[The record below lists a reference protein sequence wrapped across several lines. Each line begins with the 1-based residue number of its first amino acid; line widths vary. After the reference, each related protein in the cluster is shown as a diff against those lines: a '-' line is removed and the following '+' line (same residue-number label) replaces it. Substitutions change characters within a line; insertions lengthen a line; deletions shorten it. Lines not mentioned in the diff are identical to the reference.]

1 MSTTTRRWTTT
12 RKRLTAEEQ
21 RAAAHAQA
29 LAQCATGA
37 HTETP
42 TFRPG
47 EVVCLICGRVV
58 YCPLCLQENQLP
70 PPQAHRAFPLACA
83 THQKREVQ
91 A

>member
-1 MSTTTRRWTTT
+1 MTSSTQRWTK
-12 RKRLTAEEQ
+12 KRLTAEEQ
-21 RAAAHAQA
+21 RAIAHAHA
-29 LAQCATGA
+29 LAKCATGA

-47 EVVCLICGRVV
+47 ETVCLICGRVV
-58 YCPLCLQENQLP
+58 YCPDCLSENHVPL
-70 PPQAHRAFPLACA
+70 PQAHRAFPLACA

>member
-1 MSTTTRRWTTT
+1 MSTTRRWATS

-47 EVVCLICGRVV
+47 ETVCLICGRVV
-58 YCPLCLQENQLP
+58 YCPDCLSENHSPL
-70 PPQAHRAFPLACA
+70 PQAQRAFPLACPP
-83 THQKREVQ
+83 HQKREVQ